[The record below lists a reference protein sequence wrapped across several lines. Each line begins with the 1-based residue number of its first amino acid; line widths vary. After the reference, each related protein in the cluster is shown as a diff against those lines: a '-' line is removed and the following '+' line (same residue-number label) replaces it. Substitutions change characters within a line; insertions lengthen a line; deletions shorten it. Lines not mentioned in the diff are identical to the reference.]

1 MNLESLMLITI
12 LEWCLDLILC
22 ELAASVGPSQ
32 QDEWKAKAPI
42 LDISNG
48 KYFFMQNS
56 ISIETCD
63 NITKGDKTLSY
74 KI

>member
-1 MNLESLMLITI
+1 
-12 LEWCLDLILC
+12 LC
-22 ELAASVGPSQ
+22 ERAASAGPGQ
-32 QDEWKAKAPI
+32 RDERKAKAPI
-42 LDISNG
+42 IDISNG

-63 NITKGDKTLSY
+63 NTTKGDKTLSY